1 MFYREATEKDF
12 EEQFRQFEIPN
23 VIKNM
28 ILEQKKVDG
37 KIVQAYRNLTGEGMM
52 SLSNR
57 CKSFLAIIKA
67 YDDFENG
74 KKVYTDY

>member
-12 EEQFRQFEIPN
+12 EEQFQQFDIPDEI
-23 VIKNM
+23 KSM
-28 ILEQKKVDG
+28 ILGQKKVDG

-52 SLSNR
+52 SLRNR
-57 CKSFLAIIKA
+57 CNRFLAIVKA
-67 YDDFENG
+67 YDDFTNG